1 MLHLAIV
8 FGLFFLAAWAILL
21 FVFPRDEDGDEG
33 GGPPS
38 PGRKSHA
45 NTSGGGEGDGPPT
58 RPGHLTE

>member
-38 PGRKSHA
+38 PGRK
-45 NTSGGGEGDGPPT
+45 GDGPPT